1 MGEECCKRDAMFQTK
16 VILDRILTCL
26 GHFGHSEVL
35 VTRAK
40 LRTRLGCL
48 SSGGRHF
55 DPRQDVYRR

>member
-1 MGEECCKRDAMFQTK
+1 MRKEGCKREAMFQTK
-16 VILDRILTCL
+16 VIFDRILTFF

-48 SSGGRHF
+48 SSRGRHV
-55 DPRQDVYRR
+55 DPRQDVHPR